1 MAVTVLSKAFLIELL
16 MAPSTTK
23 VETLISARMRPY
35 STNVC
40 PFLQHPQAFCLA
52 LSKDNIRFT
61 LLYKAKVVP
70 PLSGILFSL

>member
-1 MAVTVLSKAFLIELL
+1 MAVTVLSNAFLIELL
-16 MAPSTTK
+16 MAPNTTM

-52 LSKDNIRFT
+52 RFKDNIHFT
-61 LLYKAKVVP
+61 PLNKAKPVP
-70 PLSGILFSL
+70 PLPGIFFSL